1 MKSDSAE
8 ARGLAVDLFFDV
20 VCPWCFVGSERLERV
35 LAARQSGAPPVDVRY
50 HPFLLDPSTP
60 PEGRDIPSM
69 LRQRYGGDPRR
80 LWARVE
86 GEARKSGFD
95 LDLSRQPRMVRTL
108 RAHTL
113 VRHAEG
119 RGTAR
124 ALVRGLYRAYF
135 VDARNVDD
143 PAVLADVASNHGFAA
158 DEAITLVDDAAEL
171 AITGREAE
179 DAVAAGI
186 TGVPFYVVGDRYAIS
201 GAQPE
206 EVLTGALRRA
216 GEDARTALA

>member
-1 MKSDSAE
+1 MKTDSA
-8 ARGLAVDLFFDV
+8 GPAVDLYIDV
-20 VCPWCFVGSERLERV
+20 VCPWCYVGNERLERV
-35 LAARQSGAPPVDVRY
+35 LAAREAGEPPVAVRY

-69 LRQRYGGDPRR
+69 QRQRYGVDPRR

-86 GEARKSGFD
+86 GEARKSGFE
-95 LDLSRQPRMVRTL
+95 LDLGRQPRMVRTI

-113 VRHAEG
+113 VRHAEA
-119 RGTAR
+119 RGTAP
-124 ALVRGLYRAYF
+124 ALVRALYRAYF

-143 PAVLADVASNHGFAA
+143 PAVLADVASGHGFAP
-158 DEAITLVDDAAEL
+158 DEAAGLVDDPAEL
-171 AITGREAE
+171 AITSRQAD

-186 TGVPFYVVGDRYAIS
+186 TGVPFYVFGDRYAIS

-206 EVLTGALRRA
+206 EVLTEALRRA
-216 GEDARTALA
+216 TEDARTALV